1 VLFEWKDVGRGGEDE
16 DEDED
21 DNEDEDGNGKWK
33 GLIMITAKIVG
44 AGGYGGV
51 GITELLLS
59 HPEVKIQTL
68 VAAAETG
75 MRMSE
80 LYPHLDGFC
89 DLVIHKP
96 DDPEAQQP
104 ADVVFFSTPDGV
116 GMAQSAAELKK
127 GAKVIDYSGDFRFN
141 TPEEYAEY
149 ARRIGKPTEHKA
161 PDLLQQAVYGVP
173 ELRRKQLNK
182 GTTLV
187 GNPGC
192 FAVGVE
198 IGLAPAVAHKLVD
211 FGSIICDCKSAVSG
225 AGKKPAPTFHY
236 PARYDNM
243 NAYRLSGHQHVVEVE
258 RELRLIAGQQIN
270 ILFTTQVV
278 PACRGI
284 LSCLYGDLSP
294 GVTPAGAIEAY
305 RSFHQANRFVRIYD
319 NKAAI
324 GTAHVRGSNY
334 CNLIVDV
341 DERTNKLRVISHID
355 NLMKGQAGS
364 ALQNMNL
371 IFGFP
376 ENMGLDRP
384 GQYP

>member
-1 VLFEWKDVGRGGEDE
+1 
-16 DEDED
+16 
-21 DNEDEDGNGKWK
+21 
-33 GLIMITAKIVG
+33 MIKAKIVG

-51 GITELLLS
+51 GITELLLN
-59 HPEVKIQTL
+59 HPEVKIATL
-68 VAAAETG
+68 VAATETG
-75 MRMSE
+75 MKISE
-80 LYPHLDGFC
+80 LYPHLDGFI
-89 DLVIHKP
+89 DLPILTP
-96 DDPEAQQP
+96 DDPASQEP

-116 GMAQSAAELKK
+116 GMVQARTELEK
-127 GAKVIDYSGDFRFN
+127 GAKVIDYSGDFRFQ
-141 TPEEYAEY
+141 TMEEYAEY
-149 ARRIGKPTEHKA
+149 ARRLGKPTEHKA
-161 PDLLQQAVYGVP
+161 PDLLGRSVYGVP
-173 ELRRKQLNK
+173 ELRRKQLNSSVQ
-182 GTTLV
+182 LV

-198 IGLAPAVAHKLVD
+198 IGLAPAVAHKLVHFD
-211 FGSIICDCKSAVSG
+211 SIICDCKSAVSG
-225 AGKKPAPTFHY
+225 AGKKPNPSFHF

-243 NAYRLSGHQHVVEVE
+243 NAYRLTGHQHVVEVE
-258 RELRLIAGQQIN
+258 RELRTIAGEQIN
-270 ILFTTQVV
+270 LCFTTQVV

-284 LSCLYGDLSP
+284 LSCLYGSLRP
-294 GVTPAGAIEAY
+294 GVTAKSAMEAY
-305 RSFHQANRFVRIYD
+305 QDYHRGNCFVRIYD
-319 NKAAI
+319 RKATV

-376 ENMGLDRP
+376 ERMGLDRP